1 MKRLGIFFTLVS
13 FLTGLAASSAIHF
26 MGNPSLAPAGPQPPI
41 PSQATSS
48 VPNPRNPNPPPSD
61 KPMGS
66 ELVSDSP
73 LPGSEE
79 WLGKRCRDLCESDP
93 ESAFRAG
100 MACWGFDGKA
110 LEAAAAA
117 LVKRDPDAAKR
128 LLADCPDLR
137 SKSVLLSALMEAEV
151 TRDPAGMLAW
161 AEENLEGYVK
171 RKALPAGMEA
181 LAKLDP
187 AKALE
192 VLADWPGG
200 ALRLNSIIKAIP
212 EILRQDPVAASEW
225 INQNVAPAEQDLIK
239 LFSCMRY
246 LKANPEAGLASIST
260 IPADFHPFLA
270 QGIAIAAKSEATNT
284 FAQVTSVIQSLPL
297 ENQDTAI
304 RIVAGDLS
312 FKQDQSGRSIGEF
325 LASLRT
331 PSARAAAIETF
342 TVSQLNAA
350 SNGIP
355 LSEIPWFSQLQT
367 PEDKQSAARVVPY
380 QTNLTEAQRT
390 DILNRL
396 K

>member
-1 MKRLGIFFTLVS
+1 
-13 FLTGLAASSAIHF
+13 
-26 MGNPSLAPAGPQPPI
+26 
-41 PSQATSS
+41 
-48 VPNPRNPNPPPSD
+48 
-61 KPMGS
+61 MGS

-79 WLGKRCRDLCESDP
+79 WLAKRCRDLCESDP

-187 AKALE
+187 ARALE
-192 VLADWPGG
+192 ILADWPGG

-212 EILRQDPVAASEW
+212 EMLRQDPVAASEW

-239 LFSCMRY
+239 LLSCMRY
-246 LKANPEAGLASIST
+246 LKANPEAGLASFST

-312 FKQDQSGRSIGEF
+312 FKQDQPGRSIGEF
-325 LASLRT
+325 LASLHT
-331 PSARAAAIETF
+331 PGARAAAIETF
-342 TVSQLNAA
+342 TLTQLSAV

-355 LSEIPWFSQLQT
+355 LSEISWFSQIQT

-380 QTNLTEAQRT
+380 KTNLTEAPRT